1 MKAIQQMLLGISVML
16 LGGFIMMDQSNNWS
30 GFELYILLIGFGI
43 TLFGFI
49 GRKEE
54 K

>member
-1 MKAIQQMLLGISVML
+1 MKAIQQMLMGISVML
-16 LGGFIMMDQSNNWS
+16 LGGFILMDQSNNWS
-30 GFELYILLIGFGI
+30 SFELYILLIGFGI